1 MSVAEQG
8 GIPFPQRLPQ
18 TITLNRAP
26 AKSNNIYSLVTD
38 AAATQFSLQDVPNE
52 PTSTVKNIADLGNGF
67 GKAYELEQAKK
78 REGIWAEPITNEQ
91 AQMYARQ
98 WRFYNELGLIVND
111 IVEARLVQARG
122 TDIPQ
127 KDELKASIIDTI
139 YGGVIPGIPTD
150 LIYSHNTNF
159 TGLMSQRE
167 RDANIRLITDK
178 MPEIIRKWEKCKK
191 GPDISAKQRWADAT
205 GTTFN
210 ILVGKQSAT
219 DVYRAIGYSP
229 TQITRIQD
237 VRHRSVPANFAML
250 ALSDQGTSAVGIA
263 TGHTINYDAIPDPAK
278 YALFVAAFA
287 GYYTQLALTVDKA
300 RKLMENDPDITP
312 SYSAYTAFPIIQRL
326 FSEEEVRAKQITF
339 AGAYLGLNPYE
350 VAKEVMWDTY
360 PLWTNRWLETRI
372 GGDLSAIAILAAQQH
387 GVFPHL
393 ETAWHKI
400 NGIPKKLAKYKK

>member
-1 MSVAEQG
+1 VQ
-8 GIPFPQRLPQ
+8 
-18 TITLNRAP
+18 
-26 AKSNNIYSLVTD
+26 D
-38 AAATQFSLQDVPNE
+38 SLQPKP
-52 PTSTVKNIADLGNGF
+52 PTNINIKDLGNGL
-67 GKAYELEQAKK
+67 GTVYELKQAKK

-139 YGGVIPGIPTD
+139 YGGVVPGMPTD

-159 TGLMSQRE
+159 TDLMSQRE

-278 YALFVAAFA
+278 YALFVAAFCGPVLGA
-287 GYYTQLALTVDKA
+287 GFQAALAY
-300 RKLMENDPDITP
+300 PTP
-312 SYSAYTAFPIIQRL
+312 TTTKRPTITAFMFCLICI
-326 FSEEEVRAKQITF
+326 FIF
-339 AGAYLGLNPYE
+339 
-350 VAKEVMWDTY
+350 
-360 PLWTNRWLETRI
+360 
-372 GGDLSAIAILAAQQH
+372 LS
-387 GVFPHL
+387 
-393 ETAWHKI
+393 
-400 NGIPKKLAKYKK
+400 